1 MSEKVPE
8 KATEKSPLWPNDT
21 RIEVIGLTGDY
32 ASGKTLFGL
41 TIAPG
46 KDTLVYDTEKSAGT
60 YQSLGFDRVDLPA
73 ALLGKFKGSAYK
85 PIDLFEFWL
94 ASVRSIEPGRY
105 RVIMLDTVSEVEN
118 GLVDWVRE
126 HPKEFGYSASQFS
139 MGGFLWGAVKD
150 YWKAILAD
158 IAARCETF
166 VFASHLRTVWKG
178 GSPTGQKAAKGK
190 DTLMELASL
199 YLHME
204 RKKDAKGNIP
214 AVPSATV
221 LKSRLSATA
230 IVDGKV
236 VIRPYLPPRLP
247 EATPDAIRAYIVA
260 PPDYSHLKK
269 SELAPEEQMTE
280 DERLQLKAATAQA
293 EAQAEALRNERLART
308 QAAVAG
314 KQAATAAS
322 TTTTT
327 TTPAATAAAGNGNA
341 SGGSSNGNGN
351 SNGVH
356 TPKKDD
362 PAHPFGDAPT
372 EGQLTELRALKT
384 ALAVSDENWI
394 KILEKR
400 GCKRAIELGQQQITE
415 LIATMREKIEAKR
428 KEANGK
434 QAPAT
439 PATPATPAAAA
450 TAATAAGK

>member
-1 MSEKVPE
+1 MSE
-8 KATEKSPLWPNDT
+8 TTDKSDKQPLWPNDT

-46 KDTLVYDTEKSAGT
+46 KETLVYDTEKSAGT
-60 YQSLGFDRVDLPA
+60 YQSLGFDRIDLPT

-85 PIDLFEFWL
+85 PIDLFEYWL
-94 ASVRSIEPGRY
+94 ASVRSIDPGRY

-126 HPKEFGYSASQFS
+126 HPKEFGYSASQFA

-214 AVPSATV
+214 AVPSAIV
-221 LKSRLSATA
+221 LKSRLSATS

-247 EATPDAIRAYIVA
+247 EATPDSIRAYIVA

-269 SELAPEEQMTE
+269 AELAPEEQMTE

-308 QAAVAG
+308 QAAAAN
-314 KQAATAAS
+314 KQAQAAS
-322 TTTTT
+322 TSGATQPTTTA
-327 TTPAATAAAGNGNA
+327 PAASAPAASTNGA
-341 SGGSSNGNGN
+341 NGT
-351 SNGVH
+351 NGVH
-356 TPKKDD
+356 ASKKDE

-372 EGQLTELRALKT
+372 ELQLDELRALKT
-384 ALAVSDENWI
+384 ALKIPTEQWV
-394 KILEKR
+394 KILAKR
-400 GCKRAIELGQQQITE
+400 DCKRALELGRSQAAE
-415 LIATMREKIEAKR
+415 LIETMRAKIDEKR
-428 KEANGK
+428 KEAEAKANEAK
-434 QAPAT
+434 QQP
-439 PATPATPAAAA
+439 
-450 TAATAAGK
+450 TAATAAAGN